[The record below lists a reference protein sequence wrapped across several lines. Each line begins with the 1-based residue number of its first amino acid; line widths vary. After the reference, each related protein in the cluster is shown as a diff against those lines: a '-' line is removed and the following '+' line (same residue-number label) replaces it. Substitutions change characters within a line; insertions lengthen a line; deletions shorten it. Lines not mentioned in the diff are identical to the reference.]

1 MFKVKNTDNGL
12 MSWILFQLPLICLK
26 STTETLEIS
35 NDISDV
41 FLVFLLLT
49 LNIFHTLIL
58 DQACN
63 FNDF

>member
-1 MFKVKNTDNGL
+1 MFKVNKKKH
-12 MSWILFQLPLICLK
+12 Q
-26 STTETLEIS
+26 